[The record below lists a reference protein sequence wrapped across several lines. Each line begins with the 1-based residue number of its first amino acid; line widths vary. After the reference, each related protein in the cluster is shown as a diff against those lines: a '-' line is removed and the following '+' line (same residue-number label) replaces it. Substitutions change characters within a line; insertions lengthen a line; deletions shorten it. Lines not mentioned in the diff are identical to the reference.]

1 MEVKNLGGRPLK
13 YTPEQIEQ
21 KFAEYVEQNKQ
32 CTFYRNELIKSGDK
46 AGEVIRVEVP
56 APLTIVGFC
65 VYLGITKQTFYELL
79 ENKDKGFSDILHACK
94 HYIEQN
100 QLAGAAAG
108 VFNPMIIARL
118 LGLQENQRH
127 EIATPDK
134 ITIDLNNNN
143 IDLSK

>member
-32 CTFYRNELIKSGDK
+32 CTFYRNELIKSGER

-65 VYLGITKQTFYELL
+65 VFLGIDKVTFYEWL
-79 ENKDKGFSDILHACK
+79 ENKEKGLSNITRACK
-94 HYIEQN
+94 HYIEQD

-108 VFNPMIIARL
+108 VYQPMIIARL

-134 ITIDLNNNN
+134 ITIDLNNDN